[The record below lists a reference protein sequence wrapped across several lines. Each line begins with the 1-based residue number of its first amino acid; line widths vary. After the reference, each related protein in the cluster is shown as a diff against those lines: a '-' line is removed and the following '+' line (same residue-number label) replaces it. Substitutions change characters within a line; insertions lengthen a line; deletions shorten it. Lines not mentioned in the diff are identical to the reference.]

1 MLLMTA
7 NVSVW
12 FRKDG
17 LVLLLIAIAFLL
29 APVAQGQE
37 VAQVPVKG
45 MVTMV
50 DIGATE
56 CIPCKAM
63 APILEKLK
71 GVYAG
76 RAAVVF
82 IDVWKNPEQGRKFG
96 IRAIPTQVFY
106 DAEGKEITRH
116 VGFMD
121 EAAIVAQLSRM
132 GVK

>member
-1 MLLMTA
+1 MTA
-7 NVSVW
+7 RAVMWSCKVRFVSV
-12 FRKDG
+12 
-17 LVLLLIAIAFLL
+17 LIALGVMWVSVSQA
-29 APVAQGQE
+29 QE
-37 VAQVPVKG
+37 VPQVPVRG

-76 RAAVVF
+76 RAAVAF

-96 IRAIPTQVFY
+96 IRAIPTQIFY

-116 VGFMD
+116 VGFMN
-121 EAAIVAQLSRM
+121 EAAIVEQLSRM